1 MSETL
6 GDRYKEII
14 FKKFSDIELIKDIES
29 FRKNNGKLGKVLPH
43 FFKECMFRCKG
54 AGRVKSPLEVLNS
67 EEDLVEIL
75 DYIKSKPNFYN

>member
-29 FRKNNGKLGKVLPH
+29 FRKNNGKLGNVLPH

-67 EEDLVEIL
+67 EEDLV
-75 DYIKSKPNFYN
+75 